1 MLSRVLVVDDS
12 PVDRRLAGRL
22 IENALED
29 CVSAFDGFGREI
41 FRIHAKKSSDP
52 AKAEKVSFQNL
63 DGANQNVF
71 GLFSFELNAGLSSGE
86 WNTAIR
92 GFQKRHLLSHKM
104 GVVDADY
111 LRKSGDTHAVV
122 GRKIDIGAGEVQ
134 ELALLVGKLAQHL
147 SDMLQKLEKKS

>member
-1 MLSRVLVVDDS
+1 
-12 PVDRRLAGRL
+12 
-22 IENALED
+22 
-29 CVSAFDGFGREI
+29 
-41 FRIHAKKSSDP
+41 
-52 AKAEKVSFQNL
+52 
-63 DGANQNVF
+63 VF
-71 GLFSFELNAGLSSGE
+71 GLFSFELKAGLSSGE

-104 GVVDADY
+104 GVVDVDY

-134 ELALLVGKLAQHL
+134 ELALRVGKLAQHL